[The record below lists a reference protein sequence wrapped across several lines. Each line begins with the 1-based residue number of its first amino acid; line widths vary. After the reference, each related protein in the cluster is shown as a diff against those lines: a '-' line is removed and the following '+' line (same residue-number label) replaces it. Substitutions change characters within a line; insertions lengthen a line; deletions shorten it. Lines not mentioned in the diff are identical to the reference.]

1 MIDIGDKV
9 PDLTLADD
17 AGKPVALSSLKGQV
31 YVLYF
36 YPKDDTPGCTK
47 EACSFRDNIA
57 SLNKLDCKVFGV
69 SRDDADS
76 HVKFK
81 QKFNLN
87 FPLLSD
93 IDGKL
98 CEAFD
103 VWKLRSMYG
112 KEFMG
117 IERSTFVVDKEGKV
131 AKSWRKV
138 NVDGHVEEVIAEV
151 ERLSA

>member
-9 PDLTLADD
+9 PDLTLPDD
-17 AGKPVALSSLKGQV
+17 AGNAVALSDLEGQV

-57 SLNKLDCKVFGV
+57 SLNKLDSKVFGV
-69 SRDDADS
+69 SRDDAAS

-81 QKFNLN
+81 EKFNLN

-93 IDGKL
+93 LDGKL
-98 CEAFD
+98 CEAFG

-117 IERSTFVVDKEGKV
+117 IERSTFVIGKDGKV
-131 AKSWRKV
+131 AKAWRKV
-138 NVDGHVEEVIAEV
+138 NVDGHVDEVIKEV
-151 ERLSA
+151 EALSA

>member
-9 PDLTLADD
+9 PGLTLPD
-17 AGKPVALSSLKGQV
+17 AAGNPVALSDLKGQV

-47 EACSFRDNIA
+47 EACAFRDNIA
-57 SLNKLDCKVFGV
+57 SLNQLDCKVFGI
-69 SRDDADS
+69 SRDDAQS

-93 IDGKL
+93 LDGKL
-98 CEAFD
+98 CEAFG

-117 IERSTFVVDKEGKV
+117 IERSTFVVDATGKV
-131 AKSWRKV
+131 AAAWRKV
-138 NVDGHVEEVIAEV
+138 NVDGHVDEVIREV
-151 ERLSA
+151 QALKG

>member
-9 PDLTLADD
+9 PGLTLPDD
-17 AGKPVALSSLKGQV
+17 AGKPVALSDLEGQV

-47 EACSFRDNIA
+47 EACAFRDNIA
-57 SLNKLDCKVFGV
+57 SLNQLDCKVFGI
-69 SRDDADS
+69 SRDDAQS

-93 IDGKL
+93 LDGKL
-98 CEAFD
+98 CEAFG

-117 IERSTFVVDKEGKV
+117 IERSTFVVDATGKV
-131 AKSWRKV
+131 AAAWRKV
-138 NVDGHVEEVIAEV
+138 NVDGHVDEVIREV
-151 ERLSA
+151 QALKG